1 MEIILVI
8 GIGLMILGIVA
19 LLATS
24 FYNANYEQKN
34 YEE

>member
-8 GIGLMILGIVA
+8 GIGLMILGIAA
-19 LLATS
+19 LIAAS

-34 YEE
+34 YKE

>member
-8 GIGLMILGIVA
+8 GIGLMILGIAV
-19 LLATS
+19 LITTS

-34 YEE
+34 HKE